1 MAFMTS
7 DTAKDYL
14 INSKAKF
21 NFIESPSGIL
31 PQVIEK
37 DNYDSTNSNKVIY
50 DNIPPDNKF
59 PALNLI
65 FETAEPCNYWNLYIS
80 VISNYNYQ
88 GTSFYVFYS
97 SNCQWGN
104 QEFGYE
110 KSSRMSSIFEF
121 IFELLDKYKVDP
133 ESINENLRFE

>member
-7 DTAKDYL
+7 DTAQSYL

-21 NFIESPSGIL
+21 NFIKSPSGIL
-31 PQVIEK
+31 PQVIEQ
-37 DNYDSTNSNKVIY
+37 DNYDLTNSNKVVY
-50 DNIPPDNKF
+50 DNIPPNNKF
-59 PALNLI
+59 PALNLR

-80 VISNYNYQ
+80 VVSNHNYQ
-88 GTSFYVFYS
+88 GNSFYVFYS

-110 KSSRMSSIFEF
+110 KSKYMSSIFEF

-133 ESINENLRFE
+133 ESINENLSFE

>member
-1 MAFMTS
+1 MTFMAS

-31 PQVIEK
+31 PQVIEQ
-37 DNYDSTNSNKVIY
+37 DNYDSTKSNKVVY

-59 PALNLI
+59 PALNLK
-65 FETAEPCNYWNLYIS
+65 FETVEPDKYRNLYIS

-88 GTSFYVFYS
+88 CTHFYVFYS
-97 SNCQWGN
+97 SDCQWSN
-104 QEFGYE
+104 QEFGY
-110 KSSRMSSIFEF
+110 KMSAYMSDVFEF

-133 ESINENLRFE
+133 EAINENLFFE